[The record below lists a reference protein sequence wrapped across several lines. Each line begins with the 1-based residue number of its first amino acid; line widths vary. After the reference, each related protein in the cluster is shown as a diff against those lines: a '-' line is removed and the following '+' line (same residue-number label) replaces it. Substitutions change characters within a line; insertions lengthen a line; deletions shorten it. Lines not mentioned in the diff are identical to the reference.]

1 MTMVNRA
8 VLDRIRGGYRI
19 FVGDLGSRIGK
30 NELERQFKSFG
41 PITDIW
47 VARNPPGF
55 AFLVFKY
62 PEDAERAV
70 RDLDGRSVSGR
81 RVRVEHARPYQTRKP
96 RGNSRRRGM
105 GHSGGHWRREDHTNT
120 AVRSRSRDRSY
131 SRSRRSPYSRSRS
144 RSRFRSYSRSR
155 SPEKLSRSRGGHSSL
170 DIPQRHKKDEHY
182 RSRSNSRSQSPPLRP
197 RLFRVL
203 DDIEESSRQRS
214 PRNRSVSPDDQR
226 SKYSSRSRH
235 DASHDLD
242 NHDGGQSD
250 TSEQSGLRKEKL
262 TMKNSRS
269 RSPSYDGSDLETG
282 EISDHPMRKS
292 RKMKVDRSPSPDRS
306 HAALSSRTSNPGR
319 SDSDEEK

>member
-30 NELERQFKSFG
+30 NELERQFNSFG

-70 RDLDGRSVSGR
+70 RDLDGRCVSGR

-105 GHSGGHWRREDHTNT
+105 GHSGGHWRRSGSDSRYS
-120 AVRSRSRDRSY
+120 RSRSRDRSY

-155 SPEKLSRSRGGHSSL
+155 SPEKISRSRGGQSSM

-182 RSRSNSRSQSPPLRP
+182 RSRSNSRSQSPSMRP
-197 RLFRVL
+197 RLFRVV
-203 DDIEESSRQRS
+203 DDIEGSSRQHS
-214 PRNRSVSPDDQR
+214 PRNRSVSPEEQR

-235 DASHDLD
+235 DVSNDLD

-250 TSEQSGLRKEKL
+250 TSEHSGVRKEKL

-282 EISDHPMRKS
+282 EIGDHHMRKS
-292 RKMKVDRSPSPDRS
+292 RKMKMDRSPSPDRS
-306 HAALSSRTSNPGR
+306 HPVMSSRSSNHGR
-319 SDSDEEK
+319 SDSDDEK